1 LSAAARFVLSC
12 ADAKVSRSL
21 ASVLTPDNEGAPKR
35 LLISMTRR
43 DRLIELKIQSGSPST
58 SLSTALALL
67 KDVAL
72 FEEVW
77 LLSHAKHGRVHR
89 A

>member
-1 LSAAARFVLSC
+1 LVLAC
-12 ADAKVSRSL
+12 ADAEVSESL
-21 ASVLTPDNEGAPKR
+21 ASVLAPDNEGAPKR
-35 LLISMTRR
+35 LLISMDRR
-43 DRLIELKIQSGSPST
+43 GRLIELKIRSGSPST
-58 SLSTALALL
+58 ALSTALALL
-67 KDVAL
+67 KDAAL